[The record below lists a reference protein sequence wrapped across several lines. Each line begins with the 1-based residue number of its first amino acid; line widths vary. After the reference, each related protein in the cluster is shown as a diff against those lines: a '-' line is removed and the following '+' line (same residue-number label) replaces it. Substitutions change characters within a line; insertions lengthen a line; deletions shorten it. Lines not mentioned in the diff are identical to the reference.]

1 MTSGDHVVT
10 DNFRRLSIVGTFV
23 TRMVERQAREQQEQ
37 AQAQAQAPALRQ
49 ARAQNQ

>member
-37 AQAQAQAPALRQ
+37 AQAPALRQ